1 MVSNVPSVPALPSN
15 NPFAVNLPQSGNT
28 FNISTSVSSVP
39 AAPNLPV
46 SVDPVDCA
54 IPDCGQ
60 PVHVDGAGLKISKYC
75 LMRH

>member
-1 MVSNVPSVPALPSN
+1 MVSKVLSVPAPPSN
-15 NPFAVNLPQSGNT
+15 NPFAVNLPKSGNT

-46 SVDPVDCA
+46 SVDPVNCA
-54 IPDCGQ
+54 IPGCGQ

>member
-1 MVSNVPSVPALPSN
+1 MVSNVPSVPGPPSN
-15 NPFAVNLPQSGNT
+15 NPFAVNLPKSGNT

-46 SVDPVDCA
+46 SVDPVNCA
-54 IPDCGQ
+54 IPGCGQ